1 MGGQLRTDTDVGEI
15 TAGIGQ
21 SLTRI
26 YLVVTVWD
34 TIKVEYTLDEM
45 VNKMES
51 GDRIVSW

>member
-26 YLVVTVWD
+26 CLVVTVWD